1 MMLRVELTASAA
13 LVEISPCA
21 VWETL
26 SDLRPHNDSVG
37 SADVLDFI
45 IYRQH
50 LHATDLHEE
59 REHTDLTKH
68 RHSPKIT
75 QTSFVMFNKH
85 TKAPHLFLGQTPVSY
100 SSIPWRTNDGT
111 T

>member
-1 MMLRVELTASAA
+1 MLRVERTAFAA
-13 LVEISPCA
+13 LVQISPGA
-21 VWETL
+21 VRETL
-26 SDLRPHNDSVG
+26 SDLRPHNNSVP

-59 REHTDLTKH
+59 QEHNDVTKH
-68 RHSPKIT
+68 KQSPKLT
-75 QTSFVMFNKH
+75 QIHTHTHVVMFNK
-85 TKAPHLFLGQTPVSY
+85 APHLLLGQTPVSY
-100 SSIPWRTNDGT
+100 SSIPWRTNDST